1 MEIQVFALDLYL
13 RYPLMSKLFRS
24 LLAVLPDLSWYNV
37 PKTGKNALGKIYQM
51 AIKYIPMAG

>member
-37 PKTGKNALGKIYQM
+37 PKRVKMHWGKYTKW
-51 AIKYIPMAG
+51 P